1 MGRASEMMI
10 ERQQEG
16 FEKKL
21 ADILGITYDELSEIG
36 YEVDTNE
43 SNDGLLYNYIIEFPD
58 DSNPDIL
65 DKINGLEDRK
75 RVWLQPWEL
84 YEEEDYYDEQYEAI
98 LQNRQ
103 FYDSFESE
111 IQNLKK
117 LNDIEISNPSLQ
129 QILRRQV
136 YIGVIGTL
144 ETFLSE
150 TFINLTANNED
161 YFKNFV
167 KSHPD
172 FRQRKFELREI
183 FEQNEKLKDTAK
195 KVMLDTIYH
204 DLPKVREM
212 YRSTFKIDFPE
223 IKKVF
228 KYVHT
233 RHDLVHR
240 NGKTKE
246 NKVVPLNQ
254 EIVDEVI
261 LKTIEFAEKL
271 AEKLNL
277 KDFYKLDFENL

>member
-10 ERQQEG
+10 EQQREEY
-16 FEKKL
+16 EKKL
-21 ADILGITYDELSEIG
+21 AGILGISYEELSEIG
-36 YEVDTNE
+36 FEIETNE
-43 SNDGLLYNYIIEFPD
+43 SKDGLLYNYIIEFPD
-58 DSNPDIL
+58 DSNPEIL

-75 RVWLQPWEL
+75 SVWLQPWEL
-84 YEEEDYYDEQYEAI
+84 DEEEHYYDDQYEAI
-98 LQNRQ
+98 LQNQQ
-103 FYDSFESE
+103 FYDSFETE
-111 IQNLKK
+111 IQNHKK
-117 LNDIEISNPSLQ
+117 LNDLEIGEPNLQ

-144 ETFLSE
+144 ENFLSE
-150 TFINLTANNED
+150 TFIKLTANDED

-167 KSHPD
+167 KSHPY

-183 FEQNEKLKDTAK
+183 FDQNKKLKDTAK

-204 DLPKVREM
+204 DLLKVREM
-212 YRSTFKIDFPE
+212 YRATFKIDFPE
-223 IKKVF
+223 IKDVF

-246 NKVVPLNQ
+246 DEKVLLSK

-261 LKTIEFAEKL
+261 QKTKDFAEEL
-271 AEKLNL
+271 AITLDL
-277 KDFYKLDFENL
+277 KNIEW

>member
-1 MGRASEMMI
+1 MGRAKEMII
-10 ERQQEG
+10 ERQQEE

-21 ADILGITYDELSEIG
+21 AGILGISYDELSEIG
-36 YEVDTNE
+36 YEIENNE
-43 SNDGLLYNYIIEFPD
+43 SKDGLLYNYIIEFPD
-58 DSNPDIL
+58 DSNSEIL

-84 YEEEDYYDEQYEAI
+84 EDEEQYYDDQYDAI
-98 LQNRQ
+98 LHNQQ
-103 FYDSFESE
+103 FFNSFETE
-111 IQNLKK
+111 IQNLKR
-117 LNDIEISNPSLQ
+117 LNDLEIDDPTLQ

-150 TFINLTANNED
+150 TFINLTANDED

-183 FEQNEKLKDTAK
+183 FDQNKKLKDTAK

-212 YRSTFKIDFPE
+212 YRATFKIDFPE
-223 IKKVF
+223 IKDVF

-246 NKVVPLNQ
+246 NEKVLLSKK
-254 EIVDEVI
+254 IVNEVI
-261 LKTIEFAEKL
+261 QKTKDFAEEL
-271 AEKLNL
+271 AT
-277 KDFYKLDFENL
+277 KLDLKNIEW